1 MTTHACRGGH
11 RAGRWLPALILA
23 AAAACAGAPNGG
35 APADAAAEAAGPTV
49 SGVIAA
55 VEPGPTVRLTVDA
68 DAAGEE
74 GARTVVLLVEP
85 GTPVLVRH
93 PDGRE
98 VRGGARDLTVGS
110 RVRAELTGTELRSL
124 PPQYP
129 VSRIW
134 VLR

>member
-1 MTTHACRGGH
+1 LGLLMTTHVCRGGH
-11 RAGRWLPALILA
+11 RAGRWLSALVLA
-23 AAAACAGAPNGG
+23 AAAACAAAPNGG
-35 APADAAAEAAGPTV
+35 AATEADGPTV
-49 SGVIAA
+49 AGEIAA
-55 VEPGPTVRLTVDA
+55 VEAGPTLRLTVETDA
-68 DAAGEE
+68 VGEE
-74 GARTVVLLVEP
+74 RGRTVVLLVEP

-98 VRGGARDLTVGS
+98 ARGDARDLTPGS

-124 PPQYP
+124 SPQYP